1 MPKWKA
7 SALIVLATAM
17 CLAQTATEYET
28 SDVMGIAG
36 KLQCNCG
43 CHLNMSCVMPPDGL
57 CPVCKA
63 ARIRI
68 AGMRKEGKSEQQV
81 LDTFVAEMGPSV
93 LVVPPGVGGFSA
105 PYIALALGLGVV
117 AWAIRRYRR
126 MRPAPTVPAG
136 DDAALARYHDQI
148 EKDLAKLE

>member
-1 MPKWKA
+1 MKTWKA
-7 SALIVLATAM
+7 SALIALATVLCM
-17 CLAQTATEYET
+17 AQTATEYET
-28 SDVMGIAG
+28 PDVMGIAG
-36 KLQCNCG
+36 KLQCNCS
-43 CHLNMSCVMPPDGL
+43 CRLNMACVMPPDGL

-68 AGMRKEGKSEQQV
+68 ANMRKDGKSEQQV

-105 PYIALALGLGVV
+105 PYIALILGLGVV
-117 AWAIRRYRR
+117 AFAIRRYRR
-126 MRPAPTVPAG
+126 MRPTPAVPVG